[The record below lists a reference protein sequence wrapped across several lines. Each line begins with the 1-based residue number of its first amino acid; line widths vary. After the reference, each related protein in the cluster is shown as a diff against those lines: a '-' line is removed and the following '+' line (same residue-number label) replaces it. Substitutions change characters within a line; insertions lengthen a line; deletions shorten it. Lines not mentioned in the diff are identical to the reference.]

1 MAQRLEDIVAAMASW
16 NAAIAHELR
25 TPLTILRGRLQGL
38 ADGVFEPNDELFRN
52 LLSQVEGLSRLVDD
66 LRIVTLSESRRL
78 EMRFEPTDLE
88 QEIRQAVDA
97 MRPALMEAGFAIELD
112 TRRMVLACDGVRL
125 RQALLALLDNAK
137 RYATP
142 GLLHV
147 STGAEED
154 ELVIAVE
161 DQGPGLSPEFAPHA
175 FDTFSRAEAS
185 RSRRHGGAGLGLS
198 VVRAIAEAHRGRA
211 QYRASAAGGAIF
223 EIVLP
228 LHERGIASAA
238 TSLPQNGSDATPVE
252 QSRTIE

>member
-1 MAQRLEDIVAAMASW
+1 MASW

-25 TPLTILRGRLQGL
+25 TPLTILRGRLHGL
-38 ADGVFEPNDELFRN
+38 ADGVFAPSDELLRN
-52 LLSQVEGLSRLVDD
+52 LLSQVEGLSRVVDD

-97 MRPALMEAGFAIELD
+97 MRPALVEAGFTIELD
-112 TRRMVLACDGVRL
+112 TRRIVLACDGVRL
-125 RQALLALLDNAK
+125 RQALLALLENAK

-142 GLLHV
+142 GLLRV
-147 STGAEED
+147 SSRVEPD

-161 DQGPGLSPEFAPHA
+161 DQGPGLAPDFAPHA

-198 VVRAIAEAHRGRA
+198 VVRAIAEAHHGRA
-211 QYRASAAGGAIF
+211 RYRASAAGGAIF
-223 EIVLP
+223 EIILP
-228 LHERGIASAA
+228 LARTRDRIG
-238 TSLPQNGSDATPVE
+238 GDAPAE
-252 QSRTIE
+252 